1 MTTSG
6 KRESKSGVDK
16 LPVAHE
22 SIVESTQRISFF
34 WLIPLVAVVIAALTV
49 WKSYSEQGPLIE
61 IQFSSG
67 HGFVAGKTE
76 IRHKDIVVGVV
87 EEVTLTDDLTAVQ
100 IKARMSKVVAPYLGD
115 TTEFWVV
122 TARISGS
129 NLSGLG
135 TLLSGNYIEL
145 DWTAKPNE
153 RRQQFIG
160 LDEQPQTPTGTP
172 GRHLNLASF
181 YEDSI
186 KIGAAIYFR
195 SVKVGQIE
203 TRRLSDDLSRIEYR
217 AFIRDPYDKLINSS
231 TRFWEVS
238 GVDVNLNEGGLKVRL
253 ASLDAVIN
261 GGVTFADLG
270 PKETKTEVS
279 QDSSF
284 EIFPDR
290 ENAIEN
296 QFNLIENRG
305 LQFIAGFSTSVRG
318 LEKGSAVEWRGVR
331 IGTIRD
337 VLVDPTG
344 EAGNGDFMFA
354 VLELQPQRI
363 GLEYESSEALQNE
376 LYAWLDS
383 GVRAQLASVGL
394 LSDKKL
400 LRMVETDGSDGL
412 QVNYAALPYPSI
424 PTIPSDIDAV
434 AQNVEQLIAQLA
446 TLPLEDLVVSGIKLL
461 NNANALIDNTEL
473 ESTLQSL
480 SKTLTNVEAAS
491 ADLPSLIQNLNQVAN
506 MGESTLAGL
515 SPNSALYVDLSGAIR
530 DLRSAA
536 RSLSS
541 LAELLEDRPNALITG
556 R

>member
-1 MTTSG
+1 MTTKG
-6 KRESKSGVDK
+6 KGVANNTVNP
-16 LPVAHE
+16 LPVHGK
-22 SIVESTQRISFF
+22 SNNRISLF
-34 WLIPLVAVVIAALTV
+34 WLIPIAAALIAGLTV
-49 WKSYSEQGPLIE
+49 WKTYSDQGPLIE
-61 IQFSSG
+61 IQFSTG

-76 IRHKDIVVGVV
+76 IRHKDIVVGLV
-87 EEVTLTDDLTAVQ
+87 EDVTLTDDLAAVQ
-100 IKARMSKVVAPYLGD
+100 IKARMENVVAPYLGD

-129 NLSGLG
+129 TLSGLG

-145 DWTAKPNE
+145 DWTGKPAE
-153 RRQQFIG
+153 RKKQFVG

-172 GRHLNLASF
+172 GRHLKLASF

-195 SVKVGQIE
+195 SVEVGQIE

-217 AFIRDPYDKLINSS
+217 AFIRAPYDKLINSS

-238 GVDVNLNEGGLKVRL
+238 GFNVELNDGGLKVRMT
-253 ASLDAVIN
+253 ALDAMIN

-270 PKETKTEVS
+270 REETATDVPL
-279 QDSSF
+279 DSSF

-290 ENAIEN
+290 ENAVEN
-296 QFNLIENRG
+296 QFNQIENRG

-318 LEKGSAVEWRGVR
+318 LEKGSPVEWKGVR

-344 EAGNGDFMFA
+344 EAGNGEVMFA
-354 VLELQPQRI
+354 VFELQPQRI
-363 GLEYESSEALQNE
+363 GLEHETAEE
-376 LYAWLDS
+376 LRADLFQWLDT
-383 GVRAQLASVGL
+383 GVRAQLASAGL

-400 LRMVETDGSDGL
+400 LRMVETDGSDGQ
-412 QVNYAALPYPSI
+412 QVNYKAEPYPAI

-446 TLPLEDLVVSGIKLL
+446 SLPLDELIISGIKLL
-461 NNANALIDNTEL
+461 DNTRELVDSSEL
-473 ESTLQSL
+473 ETTLQSL
-480 SKTLTNVEAAS
+480 ANTLTNVEAAS
-491 ADLPSLIQNLNQVAN
+491 SNLPALINNLNQVAN

-515 SPNSALYVDLSGAIR
+515 SPNSALYVDLSGAVR

-536 RSLSS
+536 RSLAS
-541 LAELLEDRPNALITG
+541 LAELLEDKPNALITG